1 MGGNMKDFVVIYAIL
16 NALRDS
22 MDADDFDLNTIA
34 PEKLDVSEN
43 RWKFLIQMLDEEG
56 YVKDLTVRISVDR
69 RITFL
74 PGPRPRIT
82 LKGLEYLEDNSM
94 MKKAY
99 NLLKEAGGIIQNVS
113 QFAPLAVKLME

>member
-1 MGGNMKDFVVIYAIL
+1 MKDFVVIYAIL